1 MSRAVMKNFLK
12 DFVSRSRAKA
22 TVRRRRALHQAAAE
36 MRFRERN
43 REGSVWRSGKG
54 GFHHD
59 R

>member
-1 MSRAVMKNFLK
+1 MARVMKRFLNA
-12 DFVSRSRAKA
+12 FVTRARARA
-22 TVRRRRALHQAAAE
+22 TQRRKRALDQAAAE

>member
-1 MSRAVMKNFLK
+1 MKNFLK

-22 TVRRRRALHQAAAE
+22 TVYRRRALHQAAAE
-36 MRFRERN
+36 MKFRERN